1 MKKLAEYIG
10 TSKVVCLNSQT
21 ASAEMTLRLLGIG
34 PGDEVIVPAYTYTA
48 SASVINHV
56 GAKIVMIDV
65 DADSFEL
72 DYDAIAD
79 KITERTKAIIPVDLG
94 GRMCDYDRIY
104 EAIESK
110 KHLFRSNNEL
120 QDLYNRV
127 IVIADSAHGLGAMR
141 KGKMSGQVAD
151 FTTFS
156 FHGVKLLT
164 YC

>member
-1 MKKLAEYIG
+1 M
-10 TSKVVCLNSQT
+10 
-21 ASAEMTLRLLGIG
+21 
-34 PGDEVIVPAYTYTA
+34 IVPAYTYTA

>member
-1 MKKLAEYIG
+1 MKI
-10 TSKVVCLNSQT
+10 T
-21 ASAEMTLRLLGIG
+21 EMTLRLLGIG

-156 FHGVKLLT
+156 FHGVKFLT
-164 YC
+164 NIRY